1 MATQKIDDHI
11 GEGVITIDN
20 IGGFTAISENAVS
33 SIETDDIRTFETN
46 INNLSKVYNKQIR
59 VISEQEP
66 TGPRKGSV
74 WFVLQSVGDQQP
86 QTEQILE

>member
-11 GEGVITIDN
+11 GEGIITIDN
-20 IGGFTAISENAVS
+20 IGSFAAISENAVN
-33 SIETDDIRTFETN
+33 SIETNDIKAFETN

-66 TGPRKGSV
+66 IGPSKGSV
-74 WFVLQSVGDQQP
+74 WFILQSVGNQQP
-86 QTEQILE
+86 QTEQISE

>member
-11 GEGVITIDN
+11 GEGIITIDN
-20 IGGFTAISENAVS
+20 IDNFAAISENAVN
-33 SIETDDIRTFETN
+33 SIETNDIRTFETN
-46 INNLSKVYNKQIR
+46 ISNLSKVYNKQIR

-66 TGPRKGSV
+66 TGPSKGSV
-74 WFVLQSVGDQQP
+74 WFILQSVGNQQP

>member
-11 GEGVITIDN
+11 GEGIITIDN
-20 IGGFTAISENAVS
+20 IGGFTAISENAVD
-33 SIETDDIRTFETN
+33 SIETNDIRTFETN

-66 TGPRKGSV
+66 TGPTEGSV
-74 WFVLQSVGDQQP
+74 WFVLQSVGNQQP
-86 QTEQILE
+86 QIE